1 MTINIRE
8 MVEAIAKEILQA
20 QYREEQ
26 EKAPRVLYV
35 FCDSQAHEAYGD
47 HFIQLKKYGICHDI
61 LFLDG
66 ETSSWLG
73 MHQIECG
80 GAGKILAADEYAPAP
95 LEVPANYDGIV
106 IPEIDLDNAAR
117 IATGLKGTIKAEI
130 VFSALV
136 TGKFVVIGADS
147 PGLKRADRRT
157 LQTLALPPA
166 YEQLFRQHVGRLQEL
181 GVEFAE
187 QKRLAERVIARLK
200 DRWKVEGKS
209 QQATGS
215 EQVDEGEA
223 VYSGRLLTADWVY
236 AQPQLRETVLQ
247 VKKGTIISPLAYD
260 ALRERSITVRTLGK
274 G

>member
-8 MVEAIAKEILQA
+8 MVAAITKEILQA

-136 TGKFVVIGADS
+136 TGKFVVVGADS

>member
-136 TGKFVVIGADS
+136 TGKFVVVGADS

-209 QQATGS
+209 QQATGN

>member
-8 MVEAIAKEILQA
+8 MVEAITKEILQA

-80 GAGKILAADEYAPAP
+80 GAGRILAADEYAPAP
-95 LEVPANYDGIV
+95 LEVPENYDGIV

-136 TGKFVVIGADS
+136 TGKFVVVGSDS

-166 YEQLFRQHVGRLQEL
+166 YEQLFRQHVEQLQEL
-181 GVEFAE
+181 GVEFTE

-200 DRWKVEGKS
+200 DRGKGEGKS
-209 QQATGS
+209 QQTAGS
-215 EQVDEGEA
+215 ERVDEDEA
-223 VYSGRLLTADWVY
+223 VFSGRLLTVDWVY
-236 AQPQLRETVLQ
+236 SQPQLRETVLQ

-260 ALRERSITVRTLGK
+260 ALRERSITIRTLGK

>member
-8 MVEAIAKEILQA
+8 MVEAITKEILQA
-20 QYREEQ
+20 QYQVEQ

-35 FCDSQAHEAYGD
+35 FCDSQAHDSYGD

-136 TGKFVVIGADS
+136 TGKFVVVGSDS
-147 PGLKRADRRT
+147 AGLKRADRRT

-166 YEQLFRQHVGRLQEL
+166 YEQLFRQHVEQLQEL

-200 DRWKVEGKS
+200 DRGKGEGKS
-209 QQATGS
+209 QQTAGS
-215 EQVDEGEA
+215 ERVDEDEA
-223 VYSGRLLTADWVY
+223 VFSGRLLTADWVY
-236 AQPQLRETVLQ
+236 SQPQLRETVLQ